1 MVIDMQ
7 DSLKKDFTLR
17 VTQANRSELIVIIFD
32 MCLTY
37 LKEAIEDVDR
47 AENIAKARACV
58 DELKESLNFEYA
70 LSTDLLH
77 LYIQVNKLLAQAAA
91 GGRTE
96 PLLEAQSIMIRLHD
110 AFVKVSEADD
120 SKPLVH
126 NAQEVYAGYTYGKND
141 VNVNIEAGGTG
152 RGFRV

>member
-1 MVIDMQ
+1 MQ
-7 DSLKKDFTLR
+7 DALKKDFTLR

-32 MCLTY
+32 MCLSY
-37 LKEAIEDVDR
+37 LKDAVENADR
-47 AENIAKARACV
+47 EKNIAKARACV

-70 LSTDLLH
+70 LSADLLH

-96 PLLEAQSIMIRLHD
+96 PLLEAQSILIRLHD

-126 NAQEVYAGYTYGKND
+126 HAQEVYAGYTYGKND
-141 VNVNIEAGGTG
+141 INVNVEADETG

>member
-1 MVIDMQ
+1 MQ
-7 DSLKKDFTLR
+7 DALKKDFTLR
-17 VTQANRSELIVIIFD
+17 ITQANRSELTVIIFD
-32 MCLTY
+32 MCLSY
-37 LKEAIEDVDR
+37 LKEAIADVDR
-47 AENIAKARACV
+47 AENTMRARACV

-70 LSTDLLH
+70 LSTELLH

-96 PLLEAQSIMIRLHD
+96 PLLEAQSILEKLHD
-110 AFVKVSEADD
+110 AFVKVSETDD

-141 VNVNIEAGGTG
+141 INVNVEAGGTG